1 MCSYNKVNN
10 TWTCEN
16 DYLNNYALKGKMN
29 FTGWIMSDWGAT
41 HSAANAANAG
51 LD

>member
-1 MCSYNKVNN
+1 MIF
-10 TWTCEN
+10 
-16 DYLNNYALKGKMN
+16 
-29 FTGWIMSDWGAT
+29 FTFYKGWIMSDWGAT